1 MVLAGF
7 GTVAPSPTMAQTLPT
22 NPWLSRRVLD
32 IAHAGGEN
40 KAPHSTLFAY
50 ERADAAGAEVLDG
63 DLRLSAD
70 GVLVVHHDETVDTT
84 TNGTGPVAEKTYA
97 ELFALDHGY
106 RFTPYAADCS
116 DCPEEDYIYRGVRT
130 GDRPA
135 PAGHE
140 PDDFVIP
147 RARDLF
153 EKFPHRFLN
162 LEVEGTGAP
171 AQAAADKLVRLIH
184 EFGRWTASW
193 WPLSTTP
200 SSTTST
206 PRTGHHRGARHEPGH
221 AVVVERGPLPGFPVI
236 EVPPTYSG
244 ITVVSPEMVAD
255 AHAGGIAVWVW
266 MTDRSQESEA
276 FYRSMID
283 MGVDGIIATTPA
295 LARGVIDEAGERWT
309 PPSRRRLLPPWASM
323 CGGPTPVSTPHWGG
337 STAATASASPAT
349 TTRTTRTTGCC
360 WSRTTTGCT
369 RRPASGRTPPRHG
382 DRHLGAVGPPG
393 APRLRGQPRRAVP
406 GDGPADERRYRHP
419 PLGDEPVGH
428 RDGALRAD
436 VGPARHRGSGPGLR
450 TAQPQLRA
458 RQGRPP
464 SCRSGQG
471 HDDAITIHQCDAV
484 LWGGRL
490 LPGERVDVPAAE
502 HVHMFVAVGGAR
514 LGEDLDLVRATPPA
528 SPVFR
533 SWT

>member
-40 KAPHSTLFAY
+40 EAPHSTLFAY

-84 TNGTGPVAEKTYA
+84 TNGTGPVAAKTYA

-171 AQAAADKLVRLIH
+171 AQAAADELIRLIH
-184 EFGRWTASW
+184 EFGAVDRVLVAAFDDAVIDHVRAT
-193 WPLSTTP
+193 
-200 SSTTST
+200 
-206 PRTGHHRGARHEPGH
+206 EP
-221 AVVVERGPLPGFPVI
+221 AITVVPGTNRVTQWFVERGPLPGFPVI

-283 MGVDGIIATTPA
+283 MGVDGIIAAAPA

-309 PPSRRRLLPPWASM
+309 PPCAS
-323 CGGPTPVSTPHWGG
+323 
-337 STAATASASPAT
+337 
-349 TTRTTRTTGCC
+349 
-360 WSRTTTGCT
+360 
-369 RRPASGRTPPRHG
+369 
-382 DRHLGAVGPPG
+382 
-393 APRLRGQPRRAVP
+393 
-406 GDGPADERRYRHP
+406 
-419 PLGDEPVGH
+419 
-428 RDGALRAD
+428 
-436 VGPARHRGSGPGLR
+436 
-450 TAQPQLRA
+450 
-458 RQGRPP
+458 
-464 SCRSGQG
+464 
-471 HDDAITIHQCDAV
+471 
-484 LWGGRL
+484 
-490 LPGERVDVPAAE
+490 
-502 HVHMFVAVGGAR
+502 
-514 LGEDLDLVRATPPA
+514 
-528 SPVFR
+528 
-533 SWT
+533 